1 MYRKKNTQTPRVPS
15 TESNSKENKSLSVNY
30 QGDIYEYCVQNIRE
44 VNLLISNKISK
55 QCTKYNLT
63 REELEDIKQ
72 ECFLFLFC
80 RIKQYNHEK
89 SCVSTF
95 IENLLD
101 SFIFNR
107 VKKIKRYKVNMRKFH
122 DKASPVSLLPEEESR
137 IEFPP
142 FHGLNKLI
150 AEQLSLGLLKKDVA
164 SNLGIDESTVL
175 FHIKD
180 MKDLI
185 EYRKKCLN

>member
-1 MYRKKNTQTPRVPS
+1 
-15 TESNSKENKSLSVNY
+15 
-30 QGDIYEYCVQNIRE
+30 
-44 VNLLISNKISK
+44 
-55 QCTKYNLT
+55 
-63 REELEDIKQ
+63 
-72 ECFLFLFC
+72 
-80 RIKQYNHEK
+80 
-89 SCVSTF
+89 
-95 IENLLD
+95 
-101 SFIFNR
+101 
-107 VKKIKRYKVNMRKFH
+107 MRKFH

>member
-1 MYRKKNTQTPRVPS
+1 MSQKRNTQTPRVPS
-15 TESNSKENKSLSVNY
+15 TESNLKENKSLSVNY

-55 QCTKYNLT
+55 QCNKYNLAK
-63 REELEDIKQ
+63 EELEDIKQ

-107 VKKIKRYKVNMRKFH
+107 VKKIKRYKVNMRKYH
-122 DKASPVSLLPEEESR
+122 EKTSPIDVSSEEDSC

-142 FHGLNKLI
+142 FYGVNKII